1 MKKSRRGR
9 FGDTL
14 SEIISSLVFLVVG
27 ILFMLDALAYTRT
40 ENVFSAVVLF
50 ITSFACFCAV
60 FRFVIAEAIDKY
72 GKK

>member
-1 MKKSRRGR
+1 MKRNRRGR

-27 ILFMLDALAYTRT
+27 ILFMLDALSYTQT
-40 ENVFSAVVLF
+40 ADLFSAVGLF
-50 ITSFACFCAV
+50 IISFACFCAV

>member
-1 MKKSRRGR
+1 MKRNRRGR

-14 SEIISSLVFLVVG
+14 SEIISSLVFLVLG
-27 ILFMLDALAYTRT
+27 ILFLLDALAYKQKA
-40 ENVFSAVVLF
+40 EILSSIGLF
-50 ITSFACFCAV
+50 VISFACFCAL

>member
-1 MKKSRRGR
+1 MKRNRRGR

-14 SEIISSLVFLVVG
+14 SEIISSLVFLVLG
-27 ILFMLDALAYTRT
+27 ILFLLDALAYTQKA
-40 ENVFSAVVLF
+40 EILSSIGLF
-50 ITSFACFCAV
+50 VISFACFCAV

>member
-1 MKKSRRGR
+1 MKRNRRGR

-14 SEIISSLVFLVVG
+14 SEIISSLVFLVLG
-27 ILFMLDALAYTRT
+27 ILFLLDALAYTQKA
-40 ENVFSAVVLF
+40 EILSSIGLF
-50 ITSFACFCAV
+50 GISFACFCAL